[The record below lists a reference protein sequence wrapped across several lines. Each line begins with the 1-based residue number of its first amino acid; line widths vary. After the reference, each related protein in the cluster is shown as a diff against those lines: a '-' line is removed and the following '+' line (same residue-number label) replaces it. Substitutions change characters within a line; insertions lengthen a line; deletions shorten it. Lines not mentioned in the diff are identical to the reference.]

1 MVLDRSFPFCFF
13 LIKLLLHDGLIRRSG
28 LNIELHLKINVM
40 KSYLKFFTI
49 LFMGGLYLPA
59 QADHHPASKINSLTL
74 DGAKIIAAAAEAEA
88 EANNWDVVIAICDA
102 AGNLKYL
109 QRMEGVQLGS
119 LAIAQEKARTAA
131 IFRRPSKVFSDR
143 IADGATVLMTI
154 PNMIALEGGLP
165 ITVDGQV
172 IGGVGVS
179 GVRSDQDAQ
188 IAQAG
193 IDALLKKL

>member
-1 MVLDRSFPFCFF
+1 
-13 LIKLLLHDGLIRRSG
+13 
-28 LNIELHLKINVM
+28 M
-40 KSYLKFFTI
+40 KSFLR
-49 LFMGGLYLPA
+49 YLPFLLIA
-59 QADHHPASKINSLTL
+59 SFYISANADHHPVSKVSSLTV
-74 DGAKIIAAAAEAEA
+74 DGAKIIAAAAGAEA
-88 EANNWDVVIAICDA
+88 KANDWNVVIAICDA

-109 QRMEGVQLGS
+109 ERMEGVQLGS
-119 LAIAQEKARTAA
+119 LVIAQEKARTAA
-131 IFRRPSKVFSDR
+131 IFRRPTKVFSER
-143 IADGATVLMTI
+143 IADGASALMTI

-172 IGGVGVS
+172 IGGVGIS

>member
-1 MVLDRSFPFCFF
+1 
-13 LIKLLLHDGLIRRSG
+13 
-28 LNIELHLKINVM
+28 M
-40 KSYLKFFTI
+40 KSYLKFFPF
-49 LFMGGLYLPA
+49 LFIVSFYFSA
-59 QADHHPASKINSLTL
+59 NADHHPIGKVFSLTL
-74 DGAKIIAAAAEAEA
+74 DGAKIIAASAEAEA
-88 EANNWDVVIAICDA
+88 KANDWNVVIVICDA
-102 AGNLKYL
+102 AGNLKFL
-109 QRMEGVQLGS
+109 ERMEGVQLGS

-131 IFRRPSKVFSDR
+131 IFRRPSKVFSER
-143 IADGATVLMTI
+143 IADGATALMTI